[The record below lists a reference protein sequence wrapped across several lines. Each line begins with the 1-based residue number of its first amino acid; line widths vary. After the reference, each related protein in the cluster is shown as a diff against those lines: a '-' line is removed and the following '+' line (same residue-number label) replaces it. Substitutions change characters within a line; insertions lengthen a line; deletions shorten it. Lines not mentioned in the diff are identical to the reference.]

1 MWMKKHGLFSLMR
14 CRIFRLLK
22 WLSYVNYI
30 LKPGITL
37 CGDLNQKVY
46 GNETIVGSLEELFP
60 ADSVTRYQLK
70 TSYRST
76 KEITDFANQFLT
88 GSDQVELTARE
99 GALLKSFNRERNSW
113 SGLLAAS
120 INQITVT
127 LAHSYHL

>member
-1 MWMKKHGLFSLMR
+1 MKRSLVR
-14 CRIFRLLK
+14 WKSC
-22 WLSYVNYI
+22 
-30 LKPGITL
+30 
-37 CGDLNQKVY
+37 
-46 GNETIVGSLEELFP
+46 FP

-99 GALLKSFNRERNSW
+99 GALPQVIQNRERNSW